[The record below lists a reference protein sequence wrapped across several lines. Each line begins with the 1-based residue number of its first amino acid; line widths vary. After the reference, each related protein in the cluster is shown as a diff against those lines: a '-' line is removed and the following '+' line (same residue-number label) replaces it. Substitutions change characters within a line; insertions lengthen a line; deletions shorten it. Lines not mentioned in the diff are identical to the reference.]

1 MPLTAKQTQEIEG
14 LIKSKVA
21 DKLKTFDKKAS
32 FMPFLAKIIQDNE
45 KVASYSFIHSM
56 STMLGMS
63 LYEKISK
70 IIATGNCDE
79 CFTKYGVGG
88 VISPEQ
94 KRVIGQ
100 IMLRLTNDGGG
111 DIKSEVEEVL
121 KASAENGVYQKAN
134 AIADFY
140 MVRDGKEYFFE
151 IKTARPNIDVFRD
164 SKEKLLEW
172 IARKR
177 KKVNVYLVFP
187 YNPLYP
193 EPYKSFA
200 EQGIMNP
207 PFDLLIAEEYWN
219 FLGGENTF
227 IELLEVFEIVGKEL
241 KAKMSET
248 FKLIAKKYEV
258 FDEEQEN

>member
-1 MPLTAKQTQEIEG
+1 MPLTINQSQEIRK
-14 LIKSKVA
+14 LIKDKVA
-21 DKLKTFDKKAS
+21 KKLKTFDKEAS

-56 STMLGMS
+56 ATMLGMS

-79 CFTKYGVGG
+79 CFNHYGVGG
-88 VISPEQ
+88 VLSAEQ

-100 IMLRLTNDGGG
+100 IMLRLTNSGGG
-111 DIKSEVEEVL
+111 DIKSEIEEVL
-121 KASAENGVYQKAN
+121 NASSENGVYQKAN

-140 MVRDGKEYFFE
+140 MLRNGEEYFFE

-177 KKVNVYLVFP
+177 KKANVFLVFP
-187 YNPLYP
+187 YNPMYP
-193 EPYKSFA
+193 EPYENFA

-207 PFDLLIAEEYWN
+207 PFDFLIADEYWN
-219 FLGGENTF
+219 LLGGENTF
-227 IELLEVFEIVGKEL
+227 IELLEVFDSVGKEL
-241 KAKMSET
+241 KQEMSKT
-248 FKLIAKKYEV
+248 FKLIAKKYES
-258 FDEEQEN
+258 FDELKQ